1 MSEEEV
7 YYWWMQSN
15 GFTKVQHLG
24 IGWNVEAA
32 KKVLNAW
39 QRKFV
44 QVRYFLFI
52 IFLQSWK
59 RVHSKGFHSNREVYF
74 ESFSSGRGFSF
85 IQRVFIQTEKFILN
99 LFPVFSGS
107 SDTHHDSLLGKL
119 NRLNFSLYCF
129 QVVNELSEP
138 VHTKQNIMAF
148 STTSFNDLLRNFSS
162 PNQALIIGGY
172 VLMVLF
178 YFSTIS
184 K

>member
-59 RVHSKGFHSNREVYF
+59 RV
-74 ESFSSGRGFSF
+74 F

-148 STTSFNDLLRNFSS
+148 STTSFNDLLRKFSS